1 MDVDNDDVTH
11 LKRMDFF
18 DVCEVALLARH
29 HPKVSLGRT
38 HVTEPLRRVPLSLG
52 GNEEDLDRPTF
63 LFHLTSSMPRF
74 SLPPSKTDSIER
86 RSSYQT
92 SDG

>member
-11 LKRMDFF
+11 LKRMDFV

-29 HPKVSLGRT
+29 YPKVSHALVGRT

-52 GNEEDLDRPTF
+52 GNEEDLDRVNRTANPPNGKKC
-63 LFHLTSSMPRF
+63 LSF
-74 SLPPSKTDSIER
+74 SPDKF
-86 RSSYQT
+86 YA
-92 SDG
+92 